1 MKDEKRGR
9 GRPSVYMKVFGH
21 EDNDRFFEY
30 QTKRAQAAHAYAASV
45 FGLLSEAASDIPYL
59 DGIFRIE
66 KVKGRSGCIQKCEI
80 IEQLGRMR
88 EQDGY
93 SDKDILTIARIAA
106 QAYHDGATVK
116 QIKQYILLGRTSG
129 VWTGL

>member
-21 EDNDRFFEY
+21 EDKDRFFEY
-30 QTKRAQAAHAYAASV
+30 QTKRAQAAHVYAASV

-59 DGIFRIE
+59 DCIF
-66 KVKGRSGCIQKCEI
+66 KVDKAKAACIQKGEI

-93 SDKDILTIARIAA
+93 SDRDILTIARIAA
-106 QAYHDGATVK
+106 KAYHDGVTVK